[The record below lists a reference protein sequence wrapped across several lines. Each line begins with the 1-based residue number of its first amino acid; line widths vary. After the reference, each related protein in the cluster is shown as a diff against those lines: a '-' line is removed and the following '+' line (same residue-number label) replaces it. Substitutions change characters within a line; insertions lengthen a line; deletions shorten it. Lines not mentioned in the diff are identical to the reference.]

1 MRYSLLLGRFFF
13 PGDIATACARI
24 NVTSNVAL
32 CQELAEIIDV
42 ASKVREK
49 LVQIVCLDN
58 LEFLHRGGRIGN
70 ATRFIGSLLEI
81 KPLVQINHKTGLV
94 ESAGQARTPKKSI
107 DTLVSRFFEQ
117 ITREHLNELRFS
129 TGTLSPMH
137 RHWRTGLKKISTLW
151 NSLSTSRDLSWESI
165 PVRGRWRYAD
175 ILKIDRCLG
184 FLEKNL

>member
-70 ATRFIGSLLEI
+70 ATRFIGSLLDI

-117 ITREHLNELRFS
+117 ITP
-129 TGTLSPMH
+129 GTLKQIAVLHGNAFTEAQALADRIKKDFHPVELIVNITGPVLGI
-137 RHWRTGLKKISTLW
+137 RTGPRALALCGYSE
-151 NSLSTSRDLSWESI
+151 D
-165 PVRGRWRYAD
+165 
-175 ILKIDRCLG
+175 
-184 FLEKNL
+184 